1 MPPEIATNP
10 PSELEGPAR
19 LAAVEATGL
28 FQPDAAT
35 DASFDRLARVA
46 ARALDGDFALVSL
59 IGAERQ
65 KAIGRAGTEYTEAPA
80 LDGICQHT
88 IARGAPFAIGDAA
101 ADPLVRDLP
110 PVRDGLVAAY
120 LGVPLLASGGAIV
133 GAFAVCDTRTR
144 EWTDGDART
153 LTDLSAAITAEID
166 ARAVLREHHARQSDA
181 LSSAREKSDA
191 RFKALFDGISQLT
204 GLLAHDGTVLEVN
217 RTALDFAGLERGE
230 IVDCHIWACDA
241 LPLPTALA
249 ERIRDAVS
257 RAASGE
263 SVRYEEK
270 VVDRDGRHRVLEV
283 SLKAAPGEAGLLLL
297 EGHDVTEAVQ
307 VRRVQSAMMAG
318 KAGTWE
324 IHPQTC
330 EVAAHGG
337 TFALFGL
344 NPDDGPFDVEDFFAR
359 FHPDDLDDAR
369 GVFEH
374 AAETGDPFAAEFRIV
389 PSGADVRWV
398 RVEGVTSVGTDGAAR
413 LIGAVADVTERH
425 REASAAAELATRLQV
440 AIDAARLGTF
450 EYDVASGA
458 TLYDARTC
466 EIIGLSASGPVE
478 NFLRRVH
485 AGDRKHVRH
494 ALSRLRDTSGGTV
507 EVDFRVGSGDQV
519 RHVTAFL
526 RGVEDGAGELV
537 RVIGTVLDVTQR
549 REAEERVRHSEA
561 RFRSTFENAAV
572 GIAHVGLD
580 GSWLRINNRL
590 SDIVGYSR
598 EELLTQTFQA
608 ITHPEDLDADLALY
622 EQLLAGEIDHYQ
634 LEKRY
639 IHRDGR
645 TVWIHLTVAPK
656 HDAISGEIK
665 YTIAVVEDISDKK
678 AAEAALIALNQT
690 LESHVETRTAE
701 LARSNAELDQFAYV
715 ASHDLRAPLRAID
728 NLAAWIQEDVRGLL
742 PEASERH
749 IALLR
754 SRVSRME
761 HLLDSLLA
769 YSRVGRTKAAPEAIA
784 TKSLVQDTI
793 DLVAPPEGFVF
804 TLDGTFPTVHAS
816 RAPLEVVFRN
826 LIGNAIKHH
835 HRPAGHITVSARSH
849 GGWAEFAITDDGPGI
864 EPDFRERVFGLFQ
877 TLRPRDEVEGSGMG
891 LAIVRKTVEAQGGVV
906 MLESGPRGTTFRFTW
921 PLTYQS

>member
-1 MPPEIATNP
+1 MLPETAPNP
-10 PSELEGPAR
+10 SSALEGPAR

-28 FQPDAAT
+28 FQSDAAT
-35 DASFDRLARVA
+35 EASFDRLARVA
-46 ARALDGDFALVSL
+46 ARALDGAFALVSL

-80 LDGICQHT
+80 LSGICQHT
-88 IARGAPFAIGDAA
+88 IARGAPLAIGDTA

-110 PVRDGLVAAY
+110 PVRDGHVAAY
-120 LGVPLLASGGAIV
+120 LGVPLYASGGAIV
-133 GAFAVCDTRTR
+133 GSFAVCDTRTR
-144 EWTDGDART
+144 VWTDGDVST
-153 LTDLSAAITAEID
+153 LVDLAAAITAEIE
-166 ARAVLREHHARQSDA
+166 ARTVLREHHAHQRDA
-181 LSSAREKSDA
+181 LSSAREQSDA

-217 RTALDFAGLERGE
+217 RTALDFAGLEHDE
-230 IVDCHIWACDA
+230 IVDCHIWDCDA
-241 LPLPTALA
+241 LPLPTGIA
-249 ERIRDAVS
+249 ERLRDAVS

-263 SVRYEEK
+263 TVRYEEK
-270 VVDRDGRHRVLEV
+270 VIDRERRHRVLEV
-283 SLKAAPGEAGLLLL
+283 SLKTAPGEAGLLLL
-297 EGHDVTEAVQ
+297 EGHDVTDAVQ

-324 IHPQTC
+324 IHLQTC
-330 EVAAHGG
+330 EVTAHGG
-337 TFALFGL
+337 TLALFGL
-344 NPDDGPFDVEDFFAR
+344 DPDDGPFNDEDFSAR

-369 GVFEH
+369 GAFEH
-374 AAETGDPFAAEFRIV
+374 AAESGNPFAVEFRIV
-389 PSGADVRWV
+389 PSGADARWI

-413 LIGAVADVTERH
+413 LIGAVADVTERN

-450 EYDVASGA
+450 EYDVASGEA
-458 TLYDARTC
+458 LYDARTR
-466 EIIGLSASGPVE
+466 EIVGVGASGAVE
-478 NFLRRVH
+478 TFLRRVY
-485 AGDRKHVRH
+485 ARDRKAVRH
-494 ALSRLRDTSGGTV
+494 ALSRLRAARGETV
-507 EVDFRVGSGDQV
+507 EVDFRVGSGEEI
-519 RHVTAFL
+519 RHVAASL
-526 RGVEDGAGELV
+526 LGVEDSEGELV
-537 RVIGTVLDVTQR
+537 RVIGTVLDVTDR
-549 REAEERVRHSEA
+549 REAEEKVRQSEA
-561 RFRSTFENAAV
+561 RFRATFENAAV

-580 GSWLRINNRL
+580 GSWIRINNRL
-590 SDIVGYSR
+590 TDIIGYPR

-622 EQLLAGEIDHYQ
+622 KQLLSGEIDHYQ

-639 IHRDGR
+639 IHRDGH

-656 HDAISGEIK
+656 RDATSGEIK
-665 YTIAVVEDISDKK
+665 YAIAVVEDISDKK
-678 AAEAALIALNQT
+678 AAETALIALNQT
-690 LESHVETRTAE
+690 LESNVEARTAE
-701 LARSNAELDQFAYV
+701 LARSNAELDQFAYI

-728 NLAAWIQEDVRGLL
+728 NLAAWIQEDVRGML

-784 TKSLVQDTI
+784 TKALVQDTI
-793 DLVAPPEGFVF
+793 DLVAPPTGFVF
-804 TLDGTFPTVHAS
+804 TLDGRFPTVHAS

-835 HRPAGHITVSARSH
+835 HKPSGHITVSARSR

-864 EPDFRERVFGLFQ
+864 EPAFRERVFGLFQ

-891 LAIVRKTVEAQGGVV
+891 LAIVRKTVEAQGGTV
-906 MLESGPRGTTFRFTW
+906 MIESDPRGTTFRFTW
-921 PLTYQS
+921 PLTS